1 MSLMRLISLEEKS
14 FFKYND
20 SLKIT
25 GIGKDNITWS
35 LRRTAPR
42 LTHSYERY
50 LLTKIPTRSCRQCK
64 KERMSLSKERFR
76 VIRNGRLEKL
86 NLMSSAMHREVKKI
100 LVMTVTFNLT
110 IVWVHVFPSPWYIVQ
125 HKQQLA
131 QRKERYNLV

>member
-1 MSLMRLISLEEKS
+1 
-14 FFKYND
+14 
-20 SLKIT
+20 
-25 GIGKDNITWS
+25 
-35 LRRTAPR
+35 
-42 LTHSYERY
+42 
-50 LLTKIPTRSCRQCK
+50 
-64 KERMSLSKERFR
+64 MSLSKERFR